1 MNWKDVPH
9 LFANGKFNVKSPR
22 IITGKFDGIEEGEE
36 DSWVIYSRGQ
46 VAMLDECTLIAR
58 KIDSLTDEERQPIL
72 NMMGYDDMT
81 WEEYS
86 ADRESFFYSCTSDN
100 SHPEKEIEDV
110 IINTTDGTLYA
121 LSIGVY
127 PFDQSHF
134 GETVIDIKTL

>member
-1 MNWKDVPH
+1 MDKNGGTEMNWKDVPH

-22 IITGKFDGIEEGEE
+22 IITGKFDGIEEGEV

-58 KIDSLTDEERQPIL
+58 KIE
-72 NMMGYDDMT
+72 DMT
-81 WEEYS
+81 DNECHKVIRIEKYDSSADILREYS
-86 ADRESFFYSCTSDN
+86 NEVTVNPKVETF
-100 SHPEKEIEDV
+100 
-110 IINTTDGTLYA
+110 LYM

-134 GETVIDIKTL
+134 GESVIDSKTL

>member
-1 MNWKDVPH
+1 MKIMQWKDVPH

-22 IITGKFDGIEEGEE
+22 IITGKFDGIEEGEV

-58 KIDSLTDEERQPIL
+58 KIEDITDEEIIESVPFKCLKDIANPAHIR
-72 NMMGYDDMT
+72 MMEIDK
-81 WEEYS
+81 
-86 ADRESFFYSCTSDN
+86 N
-100 SHPEKEIEDV
+100 SV
-110 IINTTDGTLYA
+110 LRSGRMMLYM

-134 GETVIDIKTL
+134 ETGEVIDIKTLTEEQK